1 MPWWRTTTFYLR
13 SVFRAGSVSILN
25 SSLSSCPVIFSWW
38 SRCSIRLF
46 KFCFMLGANFADV
59 FDNIFLF
66 SRLKVYGS
74 WKGTGGAKS
83 LLKVLALN
91 YEVLEAH
98 LLSFMELF
106 RETVPVSNNLFLLDL
121 LTVFDRTK
129 PGDWL
134 IFIPAVLIIFL
145 FRDEGPW
152 KNRSFNVLNI
162 ITDWPLKKITCTK
175 LSSCHFV
182 DF

>member
-1 MPWWRTTTFYLR
+1 
-13 SVFRAGSVSILN
+13 
-25 SSLSSCPVIFSWW
+25 
-38 SRCSIRLF
+38 
-46 KFCFMLGANFADV
+46 MLGANFADV

-129 PGDWL
+129 PGD
-134 IFIPAVLIIFL
+134 
-145 FRDEGPW
+145 
-152 KNRSFNVLNI
+152 
-162 ITDWPLKKITCTK
+162 
-175 LSSCHFV
+175 
-182 DF
+182 